1 MSEKSAK
8 KLIFS
13 QCYHLH
19 SENFQDKDSNGNGN
33 DGLYVV
39 WGAATTEI
47 EVDCLTGDV
56 VILESDIVM
65 DIGKSM
71 NPAVDIGQIEGAF
84 VQGKNSND
92 DRFFIF
98 SI

>member
-1 MSEKSAK
+1 M
-8 KLIFS
+8 
-13 QCYHLH
+13 
-19 SENFQDKDSNGNGN
+19 
-33 DGLYVV
+33 YVV

-56 VILESDIVM
+56 VILESDIVI

-84 VQGKNSND
+84 IQGKISNNYQFL
-92 DRFFIF
+92 FFLF
-98 SI
+98 